1 MNLTIRGRL
10 VRLSGDGEYVAAPIA
25 LEGCLVH
32 DEDFGWVLEFVLP
45 VSPDLP
51 GESSMLI
58 GIDELFGNYF
68 SPSVCL
74 RDAKAT

>member
-10 VRLSGDGEYVAAPIA
+10 VRFLDDGEYVAAPIP

-45 VSPDLP
+45 TSPDLP
-51 GESSMLI
+51 GESSVLI
-58 GIDELFGNYF
+58 GIDELHNAQ
-68 SPSVCL
+68 SLSL
-74 RDAKAT
+74 SMSRRS

>member
-10 VRLSGDGEYVAAPIA
+10 VRFLGDGEYVAPPIP

-45 VSPDLP
+45 TSPDLP
-51 GESSMLI
+51 GESSVLI
-58 GIDELFGNYF
+58 GIDELHHARSLA
-68 SPSVCL
+68 SPMSS
-74 RDAKAT
+74 RS

>member
-10 VRLSGDGEYVAAPIA
+10 VRFLGDGEYVAAPVP

-45 VSPDLP
+45 TSPHLP
-51 GESSMLI
+51 GESSVLI
-58 GIDELFGNYF
+58 GIDEFHNAQSLSLPMSNR
-68 SPSVCL
+68 S
-74 RDAKAT
+74 